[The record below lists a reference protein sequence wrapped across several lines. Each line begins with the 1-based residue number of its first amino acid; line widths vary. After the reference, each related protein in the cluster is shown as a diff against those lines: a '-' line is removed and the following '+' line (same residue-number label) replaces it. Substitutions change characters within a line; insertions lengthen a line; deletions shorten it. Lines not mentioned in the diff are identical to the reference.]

1 MSGYRCLPGLLLA
14 SVCCALA
21 PGSASGE
28 GAVKH
33 LACTL
38 ERVCDAAGRCEDAS
52 GELAFTMA
60 PISLAPDGAGSYTI
74 SYADVEADMQARSE
88 LGPFYW
94 NVGAERHALL
104 ISSET
109 QWLWHTLTLQGAPVA
124 TIRFLV
130 CSLTN

>member
-1 MSGYRCLPGLLLA
+1 MSMRRSQSPLLLLIA
-14 SVCCALA
+14 CCALV
-21 PGSASGE
+21 PGIAAAE
-28 GAVKH
+28 GAVKI

-38 ERVCDAAGRCEDAS
+38 ARICDGAGVCEDAS
-52 GELAFTMA
+52 GELGFRMA
-60 PISLAPDGAGSYTI
+60 PISLAPGGAGSYKI
-74 SYADVEADMQARSE
+74 NYEDVEADMQAGSE

-94 NVGAERHALL
+94 NVGAQRHALL

-109 QWLWHTLTLQGAPVA
+109 RWLWHTLSVEPAPAA

>member
-1 MSGYRCLPGLLLA
+1 MSEWRSRSRRLL
-14 SVCCALA
+14 VVFCCALV
-21 PGSASGE
+21 PGMAAAE
-28 GAVKH
+28 GAVKN

-38 ERVCDAAGRCEDAS
+38 ERVCDAAGACEDAS
-52 GELAFTMA
+52 GELSFRMA
-60 PISLAPDGAGSYTI
+60 PISLATDGAGSYKI
-74 SYADVEADMQARSE
+74 SYGDAEADMQAGSE

-109 QWLWHTLTLQGAPVA
+109 RWLWHTLTVEPAPAA
-124 TIRFLV
+124 TIHFLV

>member
-1 MSGYRCLPGLLLA
+1 MSACRSQSQLLLMTL
-14 SVCCALA
+14 CCALM
-21 PGSASGE
+21 PGIAAAE
-28 GAVKH
+28 GAIKN

-38 ERVCDAAGRCEDAS
+38 ERVCDAAGGCEDAS
-52 GELAFTMA
+52 GEHSFRMA
-60 PISLAPDGAGSYTI
+60 PISLAPDGAGSYKI
-74 SYADVEADMQARSE
+74 SYGDVEADMQAGSE

-94 NVGAERHALL
+94 NVGAQRHALL

-109 QWLWHTLTLQGAPVA
+109 RWLWHTLTVEPAPAA

>member
-1 MSGYRCLPGLLLA
+1 MSVGRSRCRLLLLMA
-14 SVCCALA
+14 CCVLV
-21 PGSASGE
+21 PGIAAAE
-28 GAVKH
+28 GAVKN

-38 ERVCDAAGRCEDAS
+38 ERVCDAAGACEDAS
-52 GELAFTMA
+52 GELGFRMA
-60 PISLAPDGAGSYTI
+60 PISLAPGGAGSYKI
-74 SYADVEADMQARSE
+74 SYGDVEADMQAGSE

-109 QWLWHTLTLQGAPVA
+109 RWLWHTLTVEPAPAA